1 MWQNPFLNKVS
12 AFIPFIPYNFIQ
24 TETLTHVFSVT
35 FAKFLR
41 TPFLQKVCEWLL
53 LKKKKK
59 QINYQFN
66 IKNDVTENHLNH
78 LPEKCNKKTQ

>member
-41 TPFLQKVCEWLL
+41 TPFL
-53 LKKKKK
+53 
-59 QINYQFN
+59 
-66 IKNDVTENHLNH
+66 
-78 LPEKCNKKTQ
+78 